1 MASASSQAVNADPA
15 SQYPAGHYGSLNTQQ
30 QEALESFKSLL
41 TKRGYPG
48 FESSAPLQDIKLL
61 RFLRAR
67 RWDVE
72 AAYAQFHDTETWRQ
86 ANEIDTL
93 YETIDADAYKKLRSL
108 YPQWTGRRD
117 RVGAPVYVWR
127 PQALNGQAVAE
138 SELVAAKPGF
148 SRSRTDGGKTSA
160 SLLCFAALYENL
172 LRFTQPLATQLPD
185 RAHAAVPVTL
195 STYIMDVSGIGVM
208 QFWSLKGHIHTL
220 AYLASAHYPE
230 TLGAIFIVGAPPF
243 FSTVFGWIKGW
254 LDPVTVSKIRIVSRD
269 EVLPALEE
277 VADGGSIPKMYGGDL
292 DWTFGDAPVIDPY
305 LKDVISW
312 DGEQSSFP
320 LAPLVWEPVEGKGY

>member
-1 MASASSQAVNADPA
+1 
-15 SQYPAGHYGSLNTQQ
+15 
-30 QEALESFKSLL
+30 
-41 TKRGYPG
+41 
-48 FESSAPLQDIKLL
+48 
-61 RFLRAR
+61 
-67 RWDVE
+67 
-72 AAYAQFHDTETWRQ
+72 
-86 ANEIDTL
+86 
-93 YETIDADAYKKLRSL
+93 
-108 YPQWTGRRD
+108 
-117 RVGAPVYVWR
+117 
-127 PQALNGQAVAE
+127 
-138 SELVAAKPGF
+138 
-148 SRSRTDGGKTSA
+148 
-160 SLLCFAALYENL
+160 
-172 LRFTQPLATQLPD
+172 
-185 RAHAAVPVTL
+185 
-195 STYIMDVSGIGVM
+195 MDVSGIGVM

-320 LAPLVWEPVEGKGY
+320 LAPLVWEPVEGKVGRVACLRVGSQDGKALRESVCTIPQTWPPVGRVET